1 MALTEYHELLEECLK
16 LQAQI
21 KMNPPESYPF
31 VVCLP
36 GTFRAYFNIK

>member
-1 MALTEYHELLEECLK
+1 MALTEYQELLEQCLE

-21 KMNPPESYPF
+21 AKNPPEAYPF

-36 GTFRAYFNIK
+36 GTYRGYFNLK